1 MRTSL
6 VARQV
11 EPVRASFTRAAY
23 TDDRLKRAVLNAANT
38 GRLASGGTVGR
49 VVVAPDP
56 VRASRRAVRLR
67 RQSLSIQISLRVARH
82 RVAADWH

>member
-23 TDDRLKRAVLNAANT
+23 TDERLKRAVLT
-38 GRLASGGTVGR
+38 PLTRGGLARWWNGGPGGSC
-49 VVVAPDP
+49 A
-56 VRASRRAVRLR
+56 
-67 RQSLSIQISLRVARH
+67 
-82 RVAADWH
+82 